1 VRCCASR
8 RENFDERGG
17 THTSAGADRRHP
29 DARAASAQLVNQRDE
44 RPRLQA
50 SLASNVRH
58 VRMLFS
64 QPESVSCKKGISH
77 AHQR

>member
-17 THTSAGADRRHP
+17 TQASAGADRRHP
-29 DARAASAQLVNQRDE
+29 DARVAPPQFVNQRDE

-50 SLASNVRH
+50 SLASNVRP
-58 VRMLFS
+58 V
-64 QPESVSCKKGISH
+64 
-77 AHQR
+77 